1 MTLGRV
7 FLIRNFPLAF
17 FEPCLLPLSMNKDVD
32 SFGIRAKLSTEIL
45 I

>member
-1 MTLGRV
+1 MTLGQA
-7 FLIRNFPLAF
+7 FLNRNLIWFFKAF
-17 FEPCLLPLSMNKDVD
+17 FISLSMNKDVD